1 MRGTCVAQVAGWQ
14 LPSPFSNARPPLSSA
29 RPPLPNARPPLF
41 PMLAL
46 HFFQRTRANICL
58 NCYFVDFIHYFEEI
72 MFNFGIFTNPGGRYR
87 FGKFHNSK
95 NLETQAFTLG
105 FGLHF
110 TDFYTLF
117 WKNNVC
123 FLIFWESC
131 EALQVWQIPSIRK
144 HWNASVYDRF
154 CIYLAFTLRLYWIS
168 LILTHYYF

>member
-14 LPSPFSNARPPLSSA
+14 LPSHFSNARPPLSSA

-87 FGKFHNSK
+87 FCKFHNSK

-110 TDFYTLF
+110 TDFDTLF
-117 WKNNVC
+117 WKKIYVSWFSEN
-123 FLIFWESC
+123 
-131 EALQVWQIPSIRK
+131 PGR
-144 HWNASVYDRF
+144 HYRF
-154 CIYLAFTLRLYWIS
+154 GKFHRSENLETQAFTIGFAS
-168 LILTHYYF
+168 I